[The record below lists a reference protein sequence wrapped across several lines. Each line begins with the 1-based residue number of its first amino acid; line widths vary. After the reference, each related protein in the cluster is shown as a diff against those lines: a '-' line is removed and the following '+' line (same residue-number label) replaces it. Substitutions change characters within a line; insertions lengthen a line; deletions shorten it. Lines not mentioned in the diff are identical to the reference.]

1 MLIIMLIICVR
12 ETSPSADGVH
22 ADGFIALADEDPSK
36 NLIIDVFGSDPSNIF
51 FVGAS
56 SNILF
61 EKAFEA
67 GYKKKDMPHAGA
79 SSMVTMSLYSHLASP
94 SSVPSVPI
102 YVLCSIDLHKQ
113 STTTRRTHIAAL
125 FPALGNTTL
134 ISDPSHACLCPPP
147 HSPKLGI
154 CLLSLTMLMILN
166 ATICKM
172 LSKHLPPLHIFT

>member
-1 MLIIMLIICVR
+1 MLIIMMLIICVR
-12 ETSPSADGVH
+12 ESSPSADGVR

-36 NLIIDVFGSDPSNIF
+36 NLIIDVFGSDPSNIS

-67 GYKKKDMPHAGA
+67 GYKKKDMPH
-79 SSMVTMSLYSHLASP
+79 VTMSLYSHLASP

-102 YVLCSIDLHKQ
+102 YVICSIDLY
-113 STTTRRTHIAAL
+113 
-125 FPALGNTTL
+125 TTL

-172 LSKHLPPLHIFT
+172 LSKHLPPLHIIT

>member
-1 MLIIMLIICVR
+1 MCLARIPPIFLSSGLHPTFSLR
-12 ETSPSADGVH
+12 QPSRPVTRRR
-22 ADGFIALADEDPSK
+22 
-36 NLIIDVFGSDPSNIF
+36 
-51 FVGAS
+51 
-56 SNILF
+56 
-61 EKAFEA
+61 
-67 GYKKKDMPHAGA
+67 MPHAGA

-125 FPALGNTTL
+125 FPVLGNTTL

-147 HSPKLGI
+147 HLPKLGI
-154 CLLSLTMLMILN
+154 CLLSLKMLMILN

-172 LSKHLPPLHIFT
+172 ISKHLPPLHIIT